1 MKCPSSC
8 HFAVFCLGTVI
19 FVKVVQSSKGN
30 YYSLLGVEKTASDKE
45 IKRAFRK
52 LAVKYHPDKN
62 KEPGAEEQFVEIAEA
77 YEVLSDPEKRRQYD
91 QVGHNNFMNNGQ
103 QSAGGSHS
111 GDFKNSFKFDEFFR
125 NFDDSFRAFK
135 THKNTRQRN
144 SHHQHRQNVR
154 GRFSFDYD
162 FWDDVNGD
170 YELFDNLFENG
181 FGNGFHFEMPSFSF
195 GSDIHNMHK
204 KHRHP
209 HNARPER
216 QGDRF
221 NRIPIL
227 HPQVALPEAAQ
238 PVGQSHNELVI
249 R

>member
-1 MKCPSSC
+1 M
-8 HFAVFCLGTVI
+8 
-19 FVKVVQSSKGN
+19 
-30 YYSLLGVEKTASDKE
+30 SLLLST
-45 IKRAFRK
+45 
-52 LAVKYHPDKN
+52 
-62 KEPGAEEQFVEIAEA
+62 A

-209 HNARPER
+209 HNARPETKGSF
-216 QGDRF
+216 Q
-221 NRIPIL
+221 
-227 HPQVALPEAAQ
+227 QVRGTA
-238 PVGQSHNELVI
+238 
-249 R
+249 

>member
-103 QSAGGSHS
+103 TECRW
-111 GDFKNSFKFDEFFR
+111 KPLR
-125 NFDDSFRAFK
+125 R
-135 THKNTRQRN
+135 
-144 SHHQHRQNVR
+144 
-154 GRFSFDYD
+154 
-162 FWDDVNGD
+162 
-170 YELFDNLFENG
+170 L
-181 FGNGFHFEMPSFSF
+181 
-195 GSDIHNMHK
+195 
-204 KHRHP
+204 
-209 HNARPER
+209 
-216 QGDRF
+216 
-221 NRIPIL
+221 
-227 HPQVALPEAAQ
+227 
-238 PVGQSHNELVI
+238 
-249 R
+249 